1 VLRAQGQSFRS
12 VPIKLQSKEAVMDDR
27 QSEQARMPQSPRYVT
42 ERQLRT
48 ALDESLWQVE
58 RLRVDVAQ
66 SPEESVTSTEASA
79 TRSAPG
85 TPSGAGSALR
95 A

>member
-1 VLRAQGQSFRS
+1 
-12 VPIKLQSKEAVMDDR
+12 MDDR
-27 QSEQARMPQSPRYVT
+27 QSERARMPQTSRYVT

-58 RLRVDVAQ
+58 RLRVDVTQ

-79 TRSAPG
+79 ARGAAVTLP
-85 TPSGAGSALR
+85 GAGTALR